1 MNWLNLPGPTF
12 GILAS
17 EGMPTPSP
25 PLPCIGSAPLEALW
39 ASPEGQRWTG
49 FEVPRSLR
57 FAGADPDVESEPV
70 GWAGLDLVAL
80 ATEMGIDVAA
90 QLEAA
95 VPGSVPPEGLS
106 WTIDFEL
113 RQWSPPAFGPVDLCA
128 THNLNAD
135 LPLGVTLNGTSFAD
149 CPALS
154 IGDNGLSHWLMAPEE
169 PLSCSLPWHLD

>member
-1 MNWLNLPGPTF
+1 MKESIFVTQVPLERLPGTDD
-12 GILAS
+12 LA
-17 EGMPTPSP
+17 
-25 PLPCIGSAPLEALW
+25 LPAYA
-39 ASPEGQRWTG
+39 T
-49 FEVPRSLR
+49 
-57 FAGADPDVESEPV
+57 AGA
-70 GWAGLDLVAL
+70 AGLDLVAL